1 MTAIPMDWQLDLDG
15 PIGPR
20 LRQILRARIV
30 SCDLPPGARISEA
43 EIAGAY
49 GVSRQPVREAFI
61 KLREEGLI
69 KVRPQRGTVIAR
81 IDLQAVLDARFVREA
96 TEADVVRKLAAMGD
110 PALIEEL
117 ERQLEMQSRVPSNSV
132 EDFINLDERFHRT
145 LAEAAGHRTVWSL
158 IEGLKLQFDRVRF
171 ITGAT
176 FPTEMLLRQ
185 HSEIVECIAA
195 RDQGGAEAAIRTHL
209 REVLA
214 HLPEVTV
221 THPEYFEGRL
231 PDDVSRSVNV

>member
-61 KLREEGLI
+61 KLREEGLL

-81 IDLQAVLDARFVREA
+81 IDLQAVLDSRFVREA
-96 TEADVVRKLAAMGD
+96 TEADIVRKLAAAGD
-110 PALIEEL
+110 PALVEEL
-117 ERQLEMQSRVPSNSV
+117 ERQLGIQAGVPRNSAA
-132 EDFINLDERFHRT
+132 DFIGLDELFHRT

-158 IEGLKLQFDRVRF
+158 IEARKLQFDRVRF
-171 ITGAT
+171 ITSAT
-176 FPTEMLLRQ
+176 FPTEKLLAQ
-185 HSEIVECIAA
+185 HRAIVDAIAA
-195 RDQGGAEAAIRTHL
+195 RDAEAGEAAIRTHL
-209 REVLA
+209 REVLG

-221 THPEYFEGRL
+221 AHPEYFEGRL
-231 PDDVSRSVNV
+231 PDDMSCGAPA